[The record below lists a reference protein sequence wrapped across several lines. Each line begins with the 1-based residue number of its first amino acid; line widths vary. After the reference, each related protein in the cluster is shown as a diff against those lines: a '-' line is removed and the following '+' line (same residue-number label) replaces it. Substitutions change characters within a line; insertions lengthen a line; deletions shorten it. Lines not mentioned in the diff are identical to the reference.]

1 MITRDNMIEDAKNVL
16 EIITTYKVLKLEQLY
31 SVIRNKEKQVQQSV
45 IRLLEREERLY
56 IHEDIASSTEKWSK
70 DFDIG
75 LITAFW
81 ILLDFWDD
89 VLFNDISAFPAKID
103 FITNDDAYDI
113 IVAEKGQENI
123 LNTFYKRHIDNT
135 VKHLVAVES
144 EEQMYKLDFPGIAA
158 FCIVDDDGNISYYQE
173 QRE

>member
-56 IHEDIASSTEKWSK
+56 IHEDIASSTEKWSNG
-70 DFDIG
+70 FDKG

-113 IVAEKGQENI
+113 IVAEKGQESI